1 MSKAVRKP
9 FQPIKRLE
17 LGNRLLRRRD
27 VEQKTG
33 KSRAAIYADIR
44 SGTFPEPIPIG
55 INSVAWLEAEIDQW
69 IADRM
74 EERNQTRE
82 KKAMRGTHSA
92 ELLSEIHS

>member
-1 MSKAVRKP
+1 MSKAMPKP
-9 FQPIKRLE
+9 FQPVKRLD

-69 IADRM
+69 IADRL
-74 EERNQTRE
+74 EERSQTRK

-92 ELLSEIHS
+92 QLLSENHS

>member
-1 MSKAVRKP
+1 MSSFTPKP
-9 FQPIKRLE
+9 FQPIRRLE

-69 IADRM
+69 IAERLN
-74 EERNQTRE
+74 ERNKT
-82 KKAMRGTHSA
+82 
-92 ELLSEIHS
+92 

>member
-1 MSKAVRKP
+1 MSKAMLKP
-9 FQPIKRLE
+9 FQPVKRLD

-27 VEQKTG
+27 VEHKTG

-69 IADRM
+69 IADRL
-74 EERNQTRE
+74 EERNEIRK
-82 KKAMRGTHSA
+82 KKAMRGTHSTQF
-92 ELLSEIHS
+92 LSEIRS

>member
-9 FQPIKRLE
+9 FQSIKRLE

-27 VEQKTG
+27 VELKTG

-69 IADRM
+69 IADRL

-82 KKAMRGTHSA
+82 KKAMRGTHLA
-92 ELLSEIHS
+92 ELLSETHS

>member
-9 FQPIKRLE
+9 FQPVKRLE

-44 SGTFPEPIPIG
+44 TGTFPEPIPIG
-55 INSVAWLEAEIDQW
+55 TNSVAWLEAEIDQW
-69 IADRM
+69 IADRL
-74 EERNQTRE
+74 EERNQTR
-82 KKAMRGTHSA
+82 KKKTMPGTHSA
-92 ELLSEIHS
+92 QLLSEIHP

>member
-1 MSKAVRKP
+1 MSSFTPKL
-9 FQPIKRLE
+9 FQPIRRLE

-69 IADRM
+69 IAERLN
-74 EERNQTRE
+74 ERNKT
-82 KKAMRGTHSA
+82 
-92 ELLSEIHS
+92 